1 MFSQRSRRVSNVYK
15 SIHPEAAIRDVRF
28 VLKDDALLALIRV
41 RTDQT
46 FAPGLVEEAGLTPIS
61 DVTHEGSR
69 LIVAHIKHTPEDTI
83 KALGCKADTLA
94 LVPPEVKKG
103 FNPWVW
109 RGITS
114 FVGQSLQ
121 LASSFTTVGSKAD
134 KNAVFTFASLNLLA
148 NVSNIVFG
156 SQKKEDPHQLRLLES
171 SVNDQARAAGATGEL
186 PATEDKRTNLHQDV
200 DPKRSLGEKAYDTL
214 QKISVTGG
222 EIGLRTVGSAA
233 LAFPMNRWKT
243 GFQTLKHTGS
253 IGETFHAMK
262 NPTASTFRVG
272 LVMLTGKFVSLLSKE
287 PDPYNPAPQS
297 TFDRI
302 REKVTFRASSLI
314 EGGAA
319 AYMMHDRYANQK
331 IQVFGKQ
338 YRDHFG
344 GLGNA
349 VFIGGYGIRLTA
361 PYGSRQVKMRELY
374 AHSADALAQVPRE
387 KIPDALAR
395 TALMLDTHF
404 GEKSAG
410 IDTLYTEIATRLK
423 SYHGIDVT
431 KPNTSE
437 VEPAEAPTADR
448 APSTQVSAIADHAAL
463 HDQPALAQAAR

>member
-1 MFSQRSRRVSNVYK
+1 MSNVYK
-15 SIHPEAAIRDVRF
+15 STHPEAAIRDVRF

-41 RTDQT
+41 RGGQT
-46 FAPGLVEEAGLTPIS
+46 LPSGLLEEAGLSLIS

-69 LIVAHIKHTPEDTI
+69 LIVAHITHTPDETI
-83 KALGCKADTLA
+83 KTLGCKTDTLA

-103 FNPWVW
+103 FNPWLW

-121 LASSFTTVGSKAD
+121 LASSFTAVGSKAD
-134 KNAVFTFASLNLLA
+134 KNAIFTFASLNLLA

-186 PATEDKRTNLHQDV
+186 PATEDKRTRLHNDV

-222 EIGLRTVGSAA
+222 EIGLRTLGSAA
-233 LAFPMNRWKT
+233 LAFPMKQWGDGAR
-243 GFQTLKHTGS
+243 TLRRTGS

-262 NPTASTFRVG
+262 NPTTSTFRVG

-319 AYMMHDRYANQK
+319 LYMRNDRLKNHK
-331 IQVFGKQ
+331 IRVFGKE

-344 GLGNA
+344 GRGNE
-349 VFIGGYGIRLTA
+349 VFIVGYGIRLLA
-361 PYGSRQVKMRELY
+361 PYGSREVKMRELY
-374 AHSADALAQVPRE
+374 AHSADALAKVPRE
-387 KIPDALAR
+387 NMPDALAR
-395 TALMLDTHF
+395 TALMLDEHF
-404 GEKSAG
+404 GAKSVG
-410 IDTLYTEIATRLK
+410 LDTLYTEIASRLK

-431 KPNTSE
+431 KPNSSHAPE
-437 VEPAEAPTADR
+437 VKPAQPPIADR
-448 APSTQVSAIADHAAL
+448 APTTQVSAIADHAAL
-463 HDQPALAQAAR
+463 RAQPALALAAR